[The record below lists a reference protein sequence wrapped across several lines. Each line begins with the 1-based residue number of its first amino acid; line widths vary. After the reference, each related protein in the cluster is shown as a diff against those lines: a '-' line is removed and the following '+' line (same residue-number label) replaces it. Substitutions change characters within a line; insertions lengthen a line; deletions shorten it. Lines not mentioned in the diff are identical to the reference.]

1 MSIVTNHTITVTIA
15 GLDRTANLSRGSL
28 FIRSNIGN
36 TNDIAQF
43 TLIDDGSYQILDWSE
58 VTITVDGTRVFGG
71 YITSSGGTAS
81 GDAANKTTFWSVECR
96 DWSAI
101 FDTVVVGRQYTDSA
115 DNAIV
120 DNLFDTYLP
129 DDGFDSTTNVA
140 TQYDDV
146 DIVFDYVTLR
156 EALDQLADQVKAQW
170 HVDPDKSI
178 YWYGVIDP
186 GAAAFDIDTVSPNN
200 SSTFDVLAD
209 SLKATT
215 DSLEIVNKLQIIGG
229 YQVAGTLQTDTFT
242 GVADEFIYGPLTQIP
257 SSMWSI
263 SFTDE
268 TDTAYTLYASDIGTY
283 PSTIVDDDGNPVYVD
298 DGDYYVVA
306 NLDTQYISFD
316 PDTPYPKAGSTIT
329 VKYYYKEPIVITRE
343 DTGSQ
348 AQYGRV
354 FERTIFDESLNDLR
368 MATRY
373 ADSIL
378 AEYAYGRVTV
388 RFDVTRHG
396 LLPGRLIAINTPAFN
411 ISTILGGL
419 LWLNDRGGYISLEG
433 GDGNIALEN
442 YDQARYFLIQEVAI
456 QTVVTQQDEF
466 AIIATVTA
474 GRWVR
479 TLADSI
485 RQQQASQYKTNLRT
499 GNRSFSSLSQIT
511 GNLGEVISGKALFT
525 DGGTAQFQWTDYGG
539 HTGAVVGLEDVGQ
552 PAPYGAAYI
561 LQDGTVRAKMGKM
574 GTELAAVG
582 TVTPDGWGIW
592 TDNGYFSGVI
602 SANAGQIGG
611 WTIAANAIYAAGGT
625 ISTSVPPINSSNPGV
640 SMSTAGIVGY
650 GTLGLTFSLPSDPA
664 QRPIFSSGTIL
675 ETVYEVTNAAVIR
688 TGTLFPKVQ
697 IDNSG
702 IFAYSAGSAA
712 LFTVDSATGR
722 MTAVDG
728 NFSGSIS
735 ASMVTGGTVRTNSGS
750 PRAEMTP
757 LGFFAY
763 NGSGS
768 ALFQVSSTTGRLT
781 ATSGSFSG
789 SVTAS
794 VVTGGTVSGALVTG
808 GTLSAYGGSIVV
820 SDASGINLLTP
831 SSYTDATTDNRFVRW
846 RNASISGSIA
856 AQVGAYTSAGTHTL
870 YVEAGNNNSGNAGQM
885 ILRSYAG
892 ATGDWADIYITDDVM
907 AFSIADGGVFYQP
920 LVLRKGL
927 ISPGVSV
934 VPTSNNAY
942 NLGASGTAWA
952 NTYTTTLNV
961 ISTLYSPAGSVGY
974 AVIETV
980 APTSGTLYVA
990 GGGFS
995 TGNNDFV
1002 WNSGGF
1008 DRIRLSR
1015 SNNSLEPT
1023 SDSGQSLGRSG
1034 VRWSAVWAVNGT
1046 IQTSDERKKAQLQ
1059 RSRLGLAFIRA
1070 LKALSWV
1077 WREGDDKRVHHGLS
1091 AQNVRD
1097 VLAALDAG
1105 DFGGYIHD
1113 PDNDTFHL
1121 AYHEFIAPLVAAI
1134 QELAT
1139 RVEQLETT

>member
-1 MSIVTNHTITVTIA
+1 MSIVTNHTITVVVA

-58 VTITVDGTRVFGG
+58 VTITVDSTRVFGG
-71 YITSSGGTAS
+71 YITSSQGTAS

-120 DNLFDTYLP
+120 DNLFDIYLA

-186 GAAAFDIDTVSPNN
+186 GTAAFDIDTVSPNN

-209 SLKATT
+209 SLRATT

-378 AEYAYGRVTV
+378 AEYSYGRVTV

-419 LWLNDRGGYISLEG
+419 LWLNDRGGYVALEG

-525 DGGTAQFQWTDYGG
+525 DGGTAQFQWTDYAG

-552 PAPYGAAYI
+552 PAPYGAALI
-561 LQDGTVRAKMGKM
+561 LQDGTPRAKMGKM

-582 TVTPDGWGIW
+582 TVTPSGWGIW
-592 TDNGYFSGVI
+592 TDNGYFAGVI

-722 MTAVDG
+722 MTATDG
-728 NFSGSIS
+728 TFSGSIS
-735 ASMVTGGTVRTNSGS
+735 ASMVTGGTVRTNIGT

-757 LGFFAY
+757 LGFFGY

-768 ALFQVSSTTGRLT
+768 ALFSVSSTTGRLA
-781 ATSGSFSG
+781 ATDGSFSG

-794 VVTGGTVSGALVTG
+794 QITGGTISI
-808 GTLSAYGGSIVV
+808 YGGSVTLT
-820 SDASGINLLTP
+820 DAAGFNFYCPDSLLT
-831 SSYTDATTDNRFVRW
+831 TDDSRFIRW
-846 RNASISGSIA
+846 RNATSSAQVASIGAIAGPSSNELFIRAGTAGTINSAIYQRAYGTVAGTVGDYGEIGLSNSQIYVSFVKNSIA
-856 AQVGAYTSAGTHTL
+856 LNGFYMSPGTMT
-870 YVEAGNNNSGNAGQM
+870 V
-885 ILRSYAG
+885 R
-892 ATGDWADIYITDDVM
+892 
-907 AFSIADGGVFYQP
+907 GGVLP
-920 LVLRKGL
+920 EA
-927 ISPGVSV
+927 SAS
-934 VPTSNNAY
+934 Y
-942 NLGASGTAWA
+942 NLGGTAQFWNNGYINNIYSSGNLTLYA
-952 NTYTTTLNV
+952 NTTAR
-961 ISTLYSPAGSVGY
+961 ISYNHT
-974 AVIETV
+974 
-980 APTSGTLYVA
+980 
-990 GGGFS
+990 
-995 TGNNDFV
+995 
-1002 WNSGGF
+1002 
-1008 DRIRLSR
+1008 
-1015 SNNSLEPT
+1015 NNSFEPS
-1023 SDSGQSLGRSG
+1023 SDGGQSLGRSG

-1077 WREGDDKRVHHGLS
+1077 WREGDDMRVHHGLS

-1097 VLAALDAG
+1097 ALADLDAG

-1113 PDNDTFHL
+1113 PDNDTYHL

-1134 QELAT
+1134 QELAA
-1139 RVEQLETT
+1139 RVEQLETTQ